1 MQVSQFTKPVVWTFG
16 ELRDALI
23 GNVVDVQGNKYLV
36 EVPRFQR
43 GFVWKPAKQRKLI
56 ESIRDGYPI
65 GALVMCR
72 VGTREVAGE
81 TVTVFHLI
89 DGLQR
94 SVTIKEYLQSPLKWV
109 EGISEQIAPKEL
121 LEELLTI
128 IDSKSGQISVDEIRN
143 EICSWMEEI
152 GTLDRKKLTQFA
164 LWEHITTR
172 LSAGKAIPLSARA
185 AAILQEVILE
195 AERETALA
203 GHEVPV
209 LLFSGDSAHTPEIFD
224 LLNQQGQKLSTYQKL
239 AAVWV
244 TDEIHP
250 PSINPEVLQY
260 IKRRQAGLAKEGYV
274 LEGASSLSLFDYLN
288 GYGHLLAAKYPGLFS
303 ARKETEESPHGFY
316 LAALCNYVRLT
327 NQELKD
333 LPEHLASD
341 NNVLDL
347 TALEAM
353 VAQGAALMTDAI
365 EPWLHFAIRS
375 KKTQAGTADKP
386 ILTDLQVA
394 SLVAWGAMRLRMSD
408 APERDKLV
416 RSLRRRVVAD
426 VLDETWKGGP
436 VDALAFTRVWAAG
449 STRKNRTLNLAYE
462 RPVPDS
468 EFESELEKW
477 FNSQLTEGMGSRA
490 GITDRQ
496 RLVLK
501 LIAASSAK
509 YFQQFAVFDIDH
521 LIPVSKLLN
530 AQGKETWPINCI
542 ANLGLLPDSLN
553 KEKSDKTF
561 HEWYSQPLKPSE
573 SPDIYRDNRV
583 RALATTAIAE
593 PSLWDLSLFSATKP
607 FRYSDYEKILRTHW
621 QTQKRLIVESVR

>member
-72 VGTREVAGE
+72 VGTREVSGE

-109 EGISEQIAPKEL
+109 DGIAKQIAPKEL
-121 LEELLTI
+121 MEELISL
-128 IDSKSGQISVDEIRN
+128 IDAGSVRISIDEIRN
-143 EICSWMEEI
+143 EICTWMEEI
-152 GTLDRKKLTQFA
+152 GTLDRKKLTQYA
-164 LWEHITTR
+164 LWEHISAR
-172 LSAGKAIPLSARA
+172 LLVGNSIPLSSRA
-185 AAILQEVILE
+185 ASILQEVIVE
-195 AERETALA
+195 AEHETALA
-203 GHEVPV
+203 SHEVPV

-244 TDEIHP
+244 TDEIYP
-250 PSINPEVLQY
+250 PSINSEVLQY
-260 IKRRQAGLAKEGYV
+260 IKRRQTGLAKEGYV

-288 GYGHLLAAKYPGLFS
+288 GYGHLLSAKYPGLFS
-303 ARKETEESPHGFY
+303 SRKETEESPHGFY

-333 LPEHLASD
+333 LPKHLASE

-347 TALEAM
+347 RALEVM

-375 KKTQAGTADKP
+375 KKTQTGTADKP

-394 SLVAWGAMRLRMSD
+394 SLVAWGAIRLGMPD
-408 APERDKLV
+408 APDRDKLV
-416 RSLRRRVVAD
+416 RSLRRRIVAE
-426 VLDETWKGGP
+426 VLDDTWKGGP
-436 VDALAFTRVWAAG
+436 VDSLAFTRVWASS
-449 STRKNRTLNLAYE
+449 STRKDRTLNLSYE
-462 RPVPDS
+462 RPVSDS
-468 EFESELEKW
+468 EFESELDKW
-477 FNSQLTEGMGSRA
+477 FNSQLTEGMGNRA

-509 YFQQFAVFDIDH
+509 YFQQFAIFDIDH
-521 LIPVSKLLN
+521 LIPVSKLLKC
-530 AQGKETWPINCI
+530 QGKETWPINCI
-542 ANLGLLPDSLN
+542 ANLGLLPDSMN

-561 HEWYSQPLKPSE
+561 HEWYSQPHKSNE
-573 SPDIYRDNRV
+573 SPEIYRENRI
-583 RALATTAIAE
+583 RALATTAIVDPA
-593 PSLWDLSLFSATKP
+593 LWDISSFSESRP
-607 FRYSDYEKILRTHW
+607 FRYSDYEKILRNHW
-621 QTQKRLIVESVR
+621 ETQKRLIVESVR

>member
-72 VGTREVAGE
+72 VGTREVSGE

-109 EGISEQIAPKEL
+109 DGIAKQIAPKEL
-121 LEELLTI
+121 MEELISL
-128 IDSKSGQISVDEIRN
+128 IDAGSVRISVDEIRN
-143 EICSWMEEI
+143 EICTWMEEI
-152 GTLDRKKLTQFA
+152 GTLDRKKLTQYA
-164 LWEHITTR
+164 LWEHITAR
-172 LSAGKAIPLSARA
+172 LLVGNSIPLSSRA
-185 AAILQEVILE
+185 ASILQEVIVE
-195 AERETALA
+195 AEHETALA
-203 GHEVPV
+203 SHEVPV

-250 PSINPEVLQY
+250 PSINSEVLQY
-260 IKRRQAGLAKEGYV
+260 IKRRQTGLAKEGYV
-274 LEGASSLSLFDYLN
+274 LEGTSSLSLFDYLN
-288 GYGHLLAAKYPGLFS
+288 GYGHLLSAKYPGLFS
-303 ARKETEESPHGFY
+303 SRKETEESPHGFY

-333 LPEHLASD
+333 LPEHLASE

-347 TALEAM
+347 RALEVM

-394 SLVAWGAMRLRMSD
+394 SLVAWGAIRLGMTD
-408 APERDKLV
+408 APDRDKLV
-416 RSLRRRVVAD
+416 RSLRRRIVAE
-426 VLDETWKGGP
+426 VLDDTWKGGP
-436 VDALAFTRVWAAG
+436 VDSLAFTRVWASG
-449 STRKNRTLNLAYE
+449 STRKDRILNLSYE
-462 RPVPDS
+462 RPVSDS
-468 EFESELEKW
+468 EFESELDKW
-477 FNSQLTEGMGSRA
+477 FNSQLTEGMGNRA

-509 YFQQFAVFDIDH
+509 YFQQFAIFDIDH
-521 LIPVSKLLN
+521 LIPVSKLLKC
-530 AQGKETWPINCI
+530 QGKETWPINCI
-542 ANLGLLPDSLN
+542 ANLGLLPDAMN

-561 HEWYSQPLKPSE
+561 HEWYTQPHKTDELPE
-573 SPDIYRDNRV
+573 IYRENRI
-583 RALATTAIAE
+583 RALATTAIVDPE
-593 PSLWDLSLFSATKP
+593 LWDISSFSDSRP
-607 FRYSDYEKILRTHW
+607 FRYPDYEKILRIHW
-621 QTQKRLIVESVR
+621 ENQKRLIVESVR